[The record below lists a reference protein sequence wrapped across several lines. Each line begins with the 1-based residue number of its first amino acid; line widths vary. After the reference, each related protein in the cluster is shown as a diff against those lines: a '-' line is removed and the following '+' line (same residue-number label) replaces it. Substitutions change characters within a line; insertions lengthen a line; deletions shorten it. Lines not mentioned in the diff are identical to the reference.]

1 MTLRV
6 TGGETR
12 GRRLV
17 VPRGLRPTEG
27 LVREAIVNMV
37 AAAVPQAMVL
47 DLFAGSG
54 ALGVEALSRGAA
66 RVCFVDRAEDALVA
80 IRRNLE
86 AAGYQDR
93 YWSAAM
99 AALERIGLP
108 DDHRER
114 LRRFAESFVKRA
126 A

>member
-1 MTLRV
+1 LTLRV

-27 LVREAIVNMV
+27 LVREAIFNMV
-37 AAAVPQAMVL
+37 AAAVPEAIVL

-66 RVCFVDRAEDALVA
+66 GV
-80 IRRNLE
+80 I
-86 AAGYQDR
+86 
-93 YWSAAM
+93 
-99 AALERIGLP
+99 
-108 DDHRER
+108 
-114 LRRFAESFVKRA
+114 KK
-126 A
+126 